1 MLNSNHNNYELK
13 VSALHYEQE
22 GFSPLRIESLTQQ
35 VREVCYSGCTRILEI
50 GVGRGLLKHFLRP
63 FPSICHES
71 LDVDESLHPDH
82 VGSVTNMP
90 FGENHFEL
98 TICCQVLEHLTFDQ
112 FLPALREI
120 RRVTE
125 QKVILSLPDIRKH
138 VGITLRIP
146 GIKDW
151 IKWELNL
158 DRPNIG
164 HKSFDGQHYW
174 EIGYKD
180 TTGRKIVRKIRQV
193 GFKIERQYRLDKHR
207 WHCFFILR
215 P

>member
-1 MLNSNHNNYELK
+1 MKNLNHANYRPQ
-13 VSALHYEQE
+13 VSVLHYEKE
-22 GFSPLRIESLTQQ
+22 GFSPLRIESITQQ
-35 VREVCYSGCTRILEI
+35 VREICYTGCTKILEI
-50 GVGRGLLKHFLRP
+50 GVGKGVLKHFLHP
-63 FPSICHES
+63 FPNVSHTSI
-71 LDVDESLHPDH
+71 DIDMNLHPDY
-82 VGSVTNMP
+82 VASVTEMP
-90 FGENHFEL
+90 FQNKQFEL
-98 TICCQVLEHLTFDQ
+98 TVCGQVLEHLPFDQ
-112 FLPALREI
+112 FLPTLREI

-138 VGITLRIP
+138 MGIALRIP

-151 IKWELNL
+151 IKWEFNL

-180 TTGRKIVRKIRQV
+180 TRGRKIVRKIRQA
-193 GFKIERQYRLDKHR
+193 GFEIERQYRLDKHR